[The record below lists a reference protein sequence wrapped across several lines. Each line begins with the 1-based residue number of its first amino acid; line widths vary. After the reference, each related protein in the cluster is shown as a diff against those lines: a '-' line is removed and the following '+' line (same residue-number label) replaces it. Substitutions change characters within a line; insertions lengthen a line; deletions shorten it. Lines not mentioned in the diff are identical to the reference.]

1 LKTNEGYFLTPQGD
15 QLYYQYW
22 LPDAIPKAALLVVHG
37 LAEHCGRYMNIVNYF
52 TPLGYAVYGIDHVG
66 HGKSDGTRVYINSFE
81 NFIEPLH
88 TYSEMVHAWQ
98 PGLPMYLFGHSLG
111 GLIGA
116 IYLLD
121 YQNDLKGAIL
131 SSPAIKI
138 PDYVTPPTI
147 VLGKILSTLAPKVGL
162 IGLDARS
169 ISRDQTVVQEYINDP
184 LVTTGKTMARLAS
197 EMLRSM
203 QRVGAEASKIN
214 LPIMIV
220 HGSEDKLINPD
231 ASHLLYE
238 LVSSQDK
245 TLNIYDGFYHEV
257 FNEPE
262 HDQVFLDMESWLDRQ
277 LDQKDNRYENL
288 YQR

>member
-1 LKTNEGYFLTPQGD
+1 
-15 QLYYQYW
+15 
-22 LPDAIPKAALLVVHG
+22 
-37 LAEHCGRYMNIVNYF
+37 
-52 TPLGYAVYGIDHVG
+52 
-66 HGKSDGTRVYINSFE
+66 
-81 NFIEPLH
+81 
-88 TYSEMVHAWQ
+88 MVHAWQ

-184 LVTTGKTMARLAS
+184 LVTTGKTTARLAS

-262 HDQVFLDMESWLDRQ
+262 HAQVLLDMESWLDRQ